1 MTPHCLNLDSFH
13 TRPRFV
19 SVSRRIGDDDDD
31 PFNLNPKHLR
41 GSIKTKLALCLVSKS
56 FNSLAT
62 EFLYECI
69 HFNSRDGLNRAV
81 PLFTRGGANKL
92 WWTKVLEINFCYTR
106 GRGKSVT
113 PITHLLPK
121 CANLRLLV
129 FPKVSPELDLDQV
142 ETVYRSLPRS
152 VRAIRWDTF
161 DLPILQWLPTTV
173 LNNIYQM
180 SIKSVDLM
188 SGPALTLPRLT
199 YLHATDEFAPTN
211 LTLPALRTVCL
222 VAWGRDKELESS
234 PLGLFIQ
241 SYAQQITRLQIE
253 TPFEV
258 DFPVPLIDRCTNLA
272 TLKYDPFLVRIR
284 NPPQSINRDAV
295 QHMKL
300 THVHLLYNIKLV
312 TPLTGAWE
320 ANYAWLLN
328 GVFPALKHIIV
339 LQSCV
344 AGRVERQALAQIV
357 RIVGAWTDPR
367 ATFECGVSACT

>member
-1 MTPHCLNLDSFH
+1 MYNSLPAEVWRQIFAAAV
-13 TRPRFV
+13 RPCVHAQRIQT
-19 SVSRRIGDDDDD
+19 IGDDDDD

-41 GSIKTKLALCLVSKS
+41 GSIKTNLALCLVSKS

-69 HFNSRDGLNRAV
+69 HFNSRDGLDRAIQ
-81 PLFTRGGANKL
+81 LFTRGGANKL
-92 WWTKVLEINFCYTR
+92 WWTKVLEINFWYT
-106 GRGKSVT
+106 RGKSVT

-121 CANLRLLV
+121 CVNLRLLV
-129 FPKVSPELDLDQV
+129 FLKMVPELEFDQV

-161 DLPILQWLPTTV
+161 DLPILQCIPTTV
-173 LNNIYQM
+173 LNNICQM
-180 SIKSVDLM
+180 SIKSIYLM

-199 YLHATDEFAPTN
+199 YLRATDEFAATN

-222 VAWGRDKELESS
+222 EAWGRSKELESS

-241 SYAQQITRLQIE
+241 SYAKQITTLQIE

-258 DFPVPLIDRCTNLA
+258 DFPVPLIGRCTNLA

-284 NPPQSINRDAV
+284 NPTQPIDRDAV
-295 QHMKL
+295 QHTKL
-300 THVHLLYNIKLV
+300 THVYLLYNIKLV
-312 TPLTGAWE
+312 VSLTGAWE

-339 LQSCV
+339 LRSWSQGASN
-344 AGRVERQALAQIV
+344 GRR
-357 RIVGAWTDPR
+357 WPR
-367 ATFECGVSACT
+367 SSRSSVLGTTRG